1 MSFLWQIMLSSTA
14 GALVTLVG
22 VFAGALLTSRAQR
35 QHWSREKQIE
45 ACTDVIREATRLH
58 RALYRGWE
66 RGETP
71 DWVPWNQAL
80 SAIWLLGDAD
90 LINAAARIDETFFRT
105 NTRIRDGDHIK
116 DFKSWLP
123 IRDAMEADRLNFIN
137 VARTRVLV
145 NGTISK
151 ALIARTA
158 TANPERPGK
167 AP

>member
-1 MSFLWQIMLSSTA
+1 MSSLWQIVVSSTG
-14 GALVTLVG
+14 GALVSLVG
-22 VFAGALLTSRAQR
+22 VFAGAVLTSQAQR

-66 RGETP
+66 RGEAP
-71 DWVPWNQAL
+71 DWVSWNQAL
-80 SAIWLLGDAD
+80 SAIWLLGDLD

-105 NTRIRDGDHIK
+105 STRIRDGHDIK
-116 DFKSWLP
+116 DLESWLP

-145 NGTISK
+145 NGTIST
-151 ALIARTA
+151 ALVARTA
-158 TANPERPGK
+158 TAYPYRPGNE
-167 AP
+167 P